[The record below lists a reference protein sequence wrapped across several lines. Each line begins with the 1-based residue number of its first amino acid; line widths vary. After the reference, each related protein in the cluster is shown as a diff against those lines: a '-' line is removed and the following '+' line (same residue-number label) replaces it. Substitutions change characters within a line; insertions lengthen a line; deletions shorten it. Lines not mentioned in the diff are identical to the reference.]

1 MALQDK
7 LNEYKA
13 NFEKNAPPEALEVM
27 HRATVDLRNS
37 GILDRALKVGDK
49 APEFELENTSG
60 ELIRSKD
67 ILSERL
73 MVLTFYRGKWWPY
86 CNLEL
91 EALQNAV
98 SDFTSLGANLV
109 AISPQLAEYNR
120 MLAKA
125 KKLTFEIL
133 SDPGNLVAGKF
144 GLVYALPE
152 DLRKIYLQ
160 FGIDV
165 PKHNGDDSWTLP
177 LASRFIIDRETVIRY
192 AEMDVDY
199 TIRPDPEHTIKVLK
213 SIKK

>member
-1 MALQDK
+1 M
-7 LNEYKA
+7 
-13 NFEKNAPPEALEVM
+13 
-27 HRATVDLRNS
+27 
-37 GILDRALKVGDK
+37 
-49 APEFELENTSG
+49 
-60 ELIRSKD
+60 
-67 ILSERL
+67 
-73 MVLTFYRGKWWPY
+73 
-86 CNLEL
+86 
-91 EALQNAV
+91 

-109 AISPQLAEYNR
+109 AISPQLAEYSR
-120 MLAKA
+120 KLAKA

-144 GLVYALPE
+144 GLAYALPE

-177 LASRFIIDRETVIRY
+177 LASRFIIDREAVIRY

-199 TIRPDPEHTIKVLK
+199 TIRPDPEHTIEVLK